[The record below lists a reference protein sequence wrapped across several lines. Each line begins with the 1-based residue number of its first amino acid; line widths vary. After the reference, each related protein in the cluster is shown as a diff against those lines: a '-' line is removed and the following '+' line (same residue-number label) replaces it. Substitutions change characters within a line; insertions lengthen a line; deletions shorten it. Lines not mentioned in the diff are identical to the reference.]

1 MKWML
6 LLGVV
11 LGLLGPRHLRAQD
24 RGAGAQQ
31 VKTRNLKGPAN
42 QPWKCKPV
50 KIRGDHHGHYL
61 HDKTFIN
68 WECENTEVVQKVWE
82 MVVHT
87 RPSSEV
93 YHDINNVFGV
103 AKSMSTTGTVTYLG
117 KFDKL
122 DECELACFKFSSGGA
137 KCTAYSWHRT
147 DFGNPAWARQCF
159 AVLDGRWSPVR
170 QGGTISGKVIRESN
184 AMQDASGRGC
194 FSLCSGHGV
203 CQNTTGICICDI
215 GFQGFDCGL
224 ELGCDSPAVEGRC
237 YTVFERKTSWSKAHD
252 RCAKSGGTLA
262 TISTP
267 SQQTVLASVLGGCR
281 NTWIG
286 LSDHDEEGHW
296 QWADGSRT
304 GFRNWAVG
312 EPNNKG
318 NEDYVLFRQSD
329 GRWADAQGKSG
340 NADCYAC
347 SYRDGATS
355 AHHGHVG
362 ACARDCSGH
371 GSCGAATGT
380 CSCNEGYF
388 GVDCSKRS
396 PCEGKVSG
404 DKCYV
409 VYAEAGDR
417 NVAESKCRNRGGHL
431 SSVVSQEHELMLLQ
445 LAEDKSCRSKEM
457 WIALNDEE
465 REGMWEWADRDMGD
479 NDYVNWQPWEPNN
492 GAVVLG
498 GTTRREEDGVVMD
511 KYGWADA
518 EVTRA
523 NVSCFTC
530 EFNGAGLQE
539 SPTALSRL
547 GEGLVES
554 PGKILKS
561 QLTAKF
567 TGKMAGELTFW
578 GLFTSAV

>member
-147 DFGNPAWARQCF
+147 DFGNSAWARQCF
-159 AVLDGRWSPVR
+159 AVLVGRWSPVR
-170 QGGTISGKVIRESN
+170 QDGTISGKVIRESN

-554 PGKILKS
+554 PGKDSQKS
-561 QLTAKF
+561 SHCQIY
-567 TGKMAGELTFW
+567 M
-578 GLFTSAV
+578 

>member
-147 DFGNPAWARQCF
+147 DFGNSAWARQCF

-170 QGGTISGKVIRESN
+170 QDGTISGKVIRESN

-296 QWADGSRT
+296 QWADGTRT

-404 DKCYV
+404 NKCYI

-554 PGKILKS
+554 PGKDSQKS
-561 QLTAKF
+561 AHCQIYR
-567 TGKMAGELTFW
+567 
-578 GLFTSAV
+578 